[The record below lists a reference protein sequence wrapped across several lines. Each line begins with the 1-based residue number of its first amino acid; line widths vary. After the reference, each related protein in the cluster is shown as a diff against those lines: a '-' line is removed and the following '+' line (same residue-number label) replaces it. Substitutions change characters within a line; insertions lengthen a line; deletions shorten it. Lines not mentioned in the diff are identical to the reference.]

1 MLFSVRSK
9 LLLAKTPQG
18 LTMCAFMAIA
28 MVLALFQ
35 PVVQPVLEFNRELIS
50 NGQYWRLLTGNFL
63 HTNGWHLLF
72 NLAGLVLLHLL
83 FGQYYSARSLLGFT
97 IINASSVGLLLYFF
111 SPDIAYYVG
120 LSGYL
125 HGLFVI
131 GCLSEIDNGIK
142 TSYLLLGAIAA
153 KIYYEQTA
161 GASAQMSELINANVA
176 VDAHLYGAI
185 AALPMFL
192 VYWLYRRSLAR

>member
-1 MLFSVRSK
+1 
-9 LLLAKTPQG
+9 
-18 LTMCAFMAIA
+18 MCALMVIA

-35 PVVQPVLEFNRELIS
+35 PMVQPALEFNHELIS

-83 FGQYYSARSLLGFT
+83 FGQYFSARSLLGFT

-111 SPDIAYYVG
+111 SPDITYYVG

-125 HGLFVI
+125 HGLFVV
-131 GCLSEIDNGIK
+131 GCLSEIDHGIK

-153 KIYYEQTA
+153 KIYYEQTS

-185 AALPMFL
+185 AALPIFL